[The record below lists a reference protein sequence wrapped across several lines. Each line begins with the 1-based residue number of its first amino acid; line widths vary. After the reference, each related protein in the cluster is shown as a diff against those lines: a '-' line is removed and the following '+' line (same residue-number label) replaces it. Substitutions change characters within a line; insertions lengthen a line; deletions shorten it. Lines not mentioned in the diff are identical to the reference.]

1 MKTNNYTLVYSN
13 YDEDTGVSTVKIN
26 TDIGVF
32 TGSAKCHPDEEI
44 KSKYYGCQLAEGRAI
59 LAYLKNLVKI
69 GKAQR
74 DALFNLNTTVCQLR
88 DYQKDNIYTSKI
100 RRAMYEKQEWI
111 DKREEEIYKLQL
123 RIATLQHE
131 REAAMR
137 QIYGGKEK

>member
-1 MKTNNYTLVYSN
+1 MKTNSYTLVYSN
-13 YDEDTGVSTVKIN
+13 YDEDTGVSIVKIN
-26 TDIGVF
+26 TDVGVF
-32 TGSAKCHPDEEI
+32 TGSAKCHPDEKI
-44 KSKYYGCQLAEGRAI
+44 KSKYYGCQLAEGRAL
-59 LAYLKNLVKI
+59 LAYQRELVKI

-111 DKREEEIYKLQL
+111 DKREEEIYRLKL
-123 RIATLQHE
+123 RITTLQHE

-137 QIYGGKEK
+137 QISGGKEK